1 MTTFLV
7 YPFAALAVLPR
18 AAACARAV
26 AKKKAR
32 RQLTPAHS

>member
-1 MTTFLV
+1 MTTLLV
-7 YPFAALAVLPR
+7 CPFAALAVLPR

-26 AKKKAR
+26 AKKNAR